1 MRIKSHSIKLLRR
14 QCMAVCKVKDYTVGP
29 ADTFFFDTCV
39 WICIFAP
46 IAGSKLYKQKAYSSL
61 LADIRSC
68 GAFIWINSQVVA
80 EYVNASL
87 RIEFDQWKKRKA
99 LYQADFK
106 HDYRTTA
113 EYLSALHEIKN
124 QMHDILSLSQRH
136 PDDFHSMNVDD
147 LIDEMGQTMDYGDV
161 IMVSYC
167 QENCVTLVTDDR
179 DIVNSKL
186 GINVI
191 TA

>member
-1 MRIKSHSIKLLRR
+1 
-14 QCMAVCKVKDYTVGP
+14 MAVFKVKDYTVGP
-29 ADTFFFDTCV
+29 DDTFFFDTCV

-46 IAGSKLYKQKAYSSL
+46 IAGYKLYKQKAYSSL
-61 LADIRSC
+61 LAEIRSR

-87 RIEFDQWKKRKA
+87 RIEFEQWKKRKS

-106 HDYRTTA
+106 HDYRSTP
-113 EYLSALHEIKN
+113 EYLSALQEIKN
-124 QMHDILSLSQRH
+124 QMHDILSLTQRH
-136 PDDFHSMNVDD
+136 PDDFHSMNVEK
-147 LIDEMGQTMDYGDV
+147 LIDDMGQTMDYGDV
-161 IMVSYC
+161 LMTTYC
-167 QENCVTLVTDDR
+167 KKDRITLVTDDG
-179 DIVNSKL
+179 DIVNSDF